1 MTIRFRVKLEEKMS
15 VDDLARE
22 EIYGAWWTEWSSG
35 GNAERRGVAG
45 ILYGMMERNTGLLL
59 VPLRCSCLLEAIYKL
74 FRYHQLPMSMKLPVI
89 LPRL

>member
-1 MTIRFRVKLEEKMS
+1 MGRGGR
-15 VDDLARE
+15 
-22 EIYGAWWTEWSSG
+22 SG
-35 GNAERRGVAG
+35 VPEVMRRGGASAG
-45 ILYGMMERNTGLLL
+45 ILYGMMGRNTGLLL